1 MAAGLNT
8 KGKMSITDL
17 DFDSIKTNL
26 KTYLKGQT
34 EFTDYDFEGSGLNI
48 LLDTLAYNTHYNAF
62 LANMLANE
70 MFLDTAQKRNSV
82 ASHAKALGYTPTSTK
97 APVANVKVEV
107 NNATGSSIIM
117 PAGFPF
123 STTINSVAYQF
134 VNITSRTIQ
143 SSAGLYTFGTDTTG
157 IPIYEGTWTTT
168 RFTVDL
174 NDADQKFVIPNEGVD
189 ISTVAVSVQ
198 VSAGDSTTTT
208 YSAATSLVDITGTTT
223 AYFIQETVDNQWE
236 IYFGDGV
243 VGKALAD
250 GNIIILSYVI
260 TNAANANGAV
270 TFTAA
275 STISSFSDIT
285 TTTVSAA
292 AGGAVSETL
301 ESIKHNAPFSYA
313 AQNRTVTAKDYE
325 SIVPTIYP
333 NVESIS
339 VWGGEYAD
347 PAVYGKVYI
356 SIRPKAGNTLT
367 EATKT
372 SIVSSLENYNV
383 ASVTPVILDP
393 ETTKIIPTINFK
405 YNSTI
410 TTKTASTLASLITAA
425 IATWSDDNLEKHE
438 AIFRYSQFTT
448 MIDEVDPSILSNIT
462 TIKMSK
468 TFKPTEGTATKY
480 TISFENDI
488 YNPHS
493 GHAASTTGTTAG
505 GVVSSTGFKYTSDA
519 TNVWYYEDDGAG
531 LINSY
536 YVSGSSKVYNT
547 SNPIGTVTYADTG
560 TVQGGTIV
568 LTKENIA
575 SVENYDG
582 VTQTYIRLTTQP
594 DSNDI
599 VPVRNQVLEIDT
611 TNLVVT
617 GIADSIAAGSSDGG
631 TQYATSSSYN

>member
-1 MAAGLNT
+1 
-8 KGKMSITDL
+8 
-17 DFDSIKTNL
+17 
-26 KTYLKGQT
+26 
-34 EFTDYDFEGSGLNI
+34 
-48 LLDTLAYNTHYNAF
+48 
-62 LANMLANE
+62 
-70 MFLDTAQKRNSV
+70 
-82 ASHAKALGYTPTSTK
+82 
-97 APVANVKVEV
+97 
-107 NNATGSSIIM
+107 
-117 PAGFPF
+117 
-123 STTINSVAYQF
+123 
-134 VNITSRTIQ
+134 
-143 SSAGLYTFGTDTTG
+143 
-157 IPIYEGTWTTT
+157 
-168 RFTVDL
+168 
-174 NDADQKFVIPNEGVD
+174 
-189 ISTVAVSVQ
+189 
-198 VSAGDSTTTT
+198 
-208 YSAATSLVDITGTTT
+208 
-223 AYFIQETVDNQWE
+223 
-236 IYFGDGV
+236 
-243 VGKALAD
+243 
-250 GNIIILSYVI
+250 
-260 TNAANANGAV
+260 
-270 TFTAA
+270 
-275 STISSFSDIT
+275 
-285 TTTVSAA
+285 
-292 AGGAVSETL
+292 
-301 ESIKHNAPFSYA
+301 
-313 AQNRTVTAKDYE
+313 
-325 SIVPTIYP
+325 
-333 NVESIS
+333 
-339 VWGGEYAD
+339 
-347 PAVYGKVYI
+347 
-356 SIRPKAGNTLT
+356 
-367 EATKT
+367 
-372 SIVSSLENYNV
+372 
-383 ASVTPVILDP
+383 
-393 ETTKIIPTINFK
+393 
-405 YNSTI
+405 
-410 TTKTASTLASLITAA
+410 
-425 IATWSDDNLEKHE
+425 
-438 AIFRYSQFTT
+438 